1 MRSVEKK
8 GRSVEEATAEAL
20 KELGVAPDQAVI
32 EVVEESSKGFLGLG
46 AREAKVKVSVRER
59 PADVAIQLV
68 QDVLDLM
75 DLDADIDVQIRDTD
89 ISLDIKGEDLGILI
103 GRHGATL
110 DALQFLTNLAAAK
123 QTGNRTRIIVDVEGY
138 RRRRE
143 DMLYRMAERAADRV
157 RRSRR
162 SVALEPMS
170 AQERRIVHLALKD
183 NAYVITQ
190 SEGEEPYRKVVIL
203 PKE

>member
-20 KELGVAPDQAVI
+20 KELGVALDQAVI

-46 AREAKVKVSVRER
+46 AREAKVKVSVKER

-75 DLDADIDVQIRDTD
+75 DLDADIDVQIRDED
-89 ISLDIKGEDLGILI
+89 VSLDIKGEDLGILI

-123 QTGNRTRIIVDVEGY
+123 QTGDRTRIVVDVEGY

-143 DMLYRMAERAADRV
+143 EMLYRMAERAADRV

-183 NAYVITQ
+183 NAYVMTQ

>member
-1 MRSVEKK
+1 MRSVEKR

-20 KELGVAPDQAVI
+20 KELGVNPEQAII

-46 AREAKVKVSVRER
+46 AREAKVKVSVKER
-59 PADVAIQLV
+59 PADVALELV

-75 DLDADIDVQIRDTD
+75 DLDADIDVEIGEEDVN
-89 ISLDIKGEDLGILI
+89 LDIKGQDLGILI

-110 DALQFLTNLAAAK
+110 DALQFLTNLAANK
-123 QTGNRTRIIVDVEGY
+123 QTGSRTRIVVDVEGY

-143 DMLYRMAERAADRV
+143 EMLYRMADRTADRV

-162 SVALEPMS
+162 SLALEPMS
-170 AQERRIVHLALKD
+170 PQERRIIHLALKD
-183 NAYVITQ
+183 NQYVTTQ
-190 SEGEEPYRKVVIL
+190 SEGEEPYRKVVVL

>member
-20 KELGVAPDQAVI
+20 KELGVDPDQAVI

-46 AREAKVKVSVRER
+46 AREAKVKVSVRAR
-59 PADVAIQLV
+59 PADVAIRLV

-75 DLDADIDVQIRDTD
+75 DLDADIDVEIRDSD
-89 ISLDIKGEDLGILI
+89 VSLDIKGEDLGILI

-110 DALQFLTNLAAAK
+110 DALQFLTNLAASK
-123 QTGNRTRIIVDVEGY
+123 QTGNKTRIVVDVEGY

-143 DMLYRMAERAADRV
+143 EMLFRMAERAADRV
-157 RRSRR
+157 RRSQR

-170 AQERRIVHLALKD
+170 PQERRIVHLALKD
-183 NAYVITQ
+183 NAYVVTQ